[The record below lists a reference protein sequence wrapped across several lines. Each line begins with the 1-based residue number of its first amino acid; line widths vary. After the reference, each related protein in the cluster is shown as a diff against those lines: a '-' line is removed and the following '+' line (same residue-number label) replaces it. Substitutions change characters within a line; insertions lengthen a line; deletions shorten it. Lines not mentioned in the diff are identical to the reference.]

1 MIYSLYSLLRVV
13 RDKCIQF
20 IIARPICQPK
30 VGYIKTRGGISF
42 NTAGSFSTALLW
54 KLSPGKLQFPRTL
67 NNIARKLGKNAN
79 LFYLNIPKIKQKKYH
94 AFKCHCCG
102 N

>member
-67 NNIARKLGKNAN
+67 NNIEMVIFPVN
-79 LFYLNIPKIKQKKYH
+79 
-94 AFKCHCCG
+94 
-102 N
+102 